1 MALKVKFTGTV
12 EGTTSELAYE
22 TEAGAVQDLDDYVG
36 EAASSHTSAAAIAS
50 PNPSYFERYYI
61 MEPNHT
67 TITIPAGMSLKVN
80 GHGFAV
86 TSDVTLNVAD
96 LGAATA
102 RAGKD
107 VYVYAV
113 INTVNNN
120 SQLGFVLSLNSTVPA
135 GYTSETSRKI
145 GGFHCLCAGVGTI
158 TDHPLSGYAAGDI
171 IPASVWDLKHRPH
184 SNPEGMVYDANLRK
198 WVDIYLCSYD
208 SSDGLVS
215 VYGGVIADGTSSVKF
230 HAMKFGQYLN
240 QVKKRMPNLYEFM
253 SFSHGSNQG
262 TNIAGS
268 ADANTTGGHN
278 DTGDRR
284 MISDIGCEDCCGTMG
299 QWSRDRGGPYGEA
312 KWVNNYDA
320 NDDSDIKGS
329 GYNQP
334 NCELL
339 GGNWDSSSS
348 CGSRC
353 SYWNVGPLGLVAYY
367 GVRGISDPKI
377 C

>member
-12 EGTTSELAYE
+12 EGATSELAYE

-36 EAASSHTSAAAIAS
+36 EAASGHASAAAIAS

-67 TITIPAGMSLKVN
+67 TITIPAGMSLKIN

-96 LGAATA
+96 LGVATA

-113 INTVNNN
+113 INTVNND

-184 SNPEGMVYDANLRK
+184 SNPEGMVYDANIRK

-208 SSDGLVS
+208 SGDGLVS

-230 HAMKFGQYLN
+230 HAMKFGQYFN

-278 DTGDRR
+278 DTGGRR
-284 MISDIGCEDCCGTMG
+284 MISDIGCEDCCGTMD

-312 KWVNNYDA
+312 KWVVNYDA

-329 GYNQP
+329 GYNMP

-339 GGNWDSSSS
+339 GGGWSESSS

-353 SYWNVGPLGLVAYY
+353 SDWRFGPLGLNEGCGA
-367 GVRGISDPKI
+367 RGISDPKI